1 MTHTPFQRRRPTTL
15 KDIANEIGL
24 SVSTVS
30 RALADNPAIAEETRE
45 TVREAARRLRYRP
58 NNQAASLRKQ
68 RTNIIGV
75 AIPDIENPFFATLA
89 SAIQHSARA
98 KGFSILLGNTE
109 EDPELLAS
117 SIEMFANQRVD
128 GMIVVPHG
136 ETEAIFED
144 AVDEG
149 IPIVAVD
156 RRLDIATVPSVVS
169 DPAPGFAAAMD
180 AVLAN
185 PNATIGFLAGPQD
198 TSTGLER
205 FKVMQALAKE
215 RGVDLHIEHGGYN
228 QRDGYKGTVAM
239 LDAGVNAVIGGD
251 AMLTMG
257 AVQALCERSIAI
269 GKDCALVGF
278 DELPM
283 FLYHNPPLSTID
295 QQVSKM
301 GHEAFELL
309 HEMLSGQHVPESK
322 VLPTIMHDRGSTTLA

>member
-1 MTHTPFQRRRPTTL
+1 MTHTPIQRRRPTTL
-15 KDIANEIGL
+15 KDIASEIGM

-30 RALADNPAIAEETRE
+30 RALADNPAISQDTRD
-45 TVREAARRLRYRP
+45 TVREAAQRLRYRP

-89 SAIQHSARA
+89 SAIQQSARA

-109 EDPELLAS
+109 ENPELLAK

-128 GMIVVPHG
+128 GMIVVPHD
-136 ETEAIFED
+136 EAQEIFED

-156 RRLDIATVPSVVS
+156 RRLSIPTVPSVVS
-169 DPAPGFAAAMD
+169 DPKPGFAAAMD
-180 AVLAN
+180 ALLQN

-205 FKVMQALAKE
+205 FKVMQQLAHD
-215 RGVDLHIEHGGYN
+215 RGVELHIEHGGYN
-228 QRDGYKGTVAM
+228 QRDGYAGTVAM
-239 LDAGVNAVIGGD
+239 IEAGVNAIIGGD

-257 AVQALCERSIAI
+257 AIQALCERNITV
-269 GKDCALVGF
+269 GRDCAVVGF

-295 QQVSKM
+295 QQVSLM
-301 GHEAFELL
+301 GKEAFELL
-309 HEMLSGQHVPESK
+309 EEMLSGQHVPASK
-322 VLPTIMHDRGSTTLA
+322 VLPTIMHDRGSTSLA